1 MYIEPNIE
9 IWVFCLFVFVDF
21 DKSQRKS
28 DTECSFIQEN
38 SISCES
44 GQADISSKI
53 PNKTG
58 YLVEGEM
65 GRCYLTYVVIIMHN
79 ITVLQVL
86 ETIIFNI

>member
-1 MYIEPNIE
+1 MYIQPNIK

-58 YLVEGEM
+58 CIGRKSGVGRGLSVED
-65 GRCYLTYVVIIMHN
+65 
-79 ITVLQVL
+79 
-86 ETIIFNI
+86 